1 MIKKLTYKVLKAWL
15 CAYLQISSIRRMG
28 AEKRLPCHFGTP
40 LSDVNQRWDVFAVCM
55 SFLYVAV
62 VEHRD

>member
-1 MIKKLTYKVLKAWL
+1 MHTFRSAQLEEWVPRKGVL
-15 CAYLQISSIRRMG
+15 
-28 AEKRLPCHFGTP
+28 CHFGTP

>member
-28 AEKRLPCHFGTP
+28 AEKRGSVPFWNP
-40 LSDVNQRWDVFAVCM
+40 LSNVNERWDALAVCM